1 MSQMSVTNPEPA
13 KDNLKKAF
21 LMACTLP
28 FAQKRF
34 DHVQL
39 VADFLIP
46 FSLPFGLYVTP
57 ETGFLV
63 CIRNVVEINCSL
75 HASTCC
81 AICCLIAR
89 NAHVAGNPAEYD
101 FVSLS

>member
-21 LMACTLP
+21 LVACTLP

-39 VADFLIP
+39 VADFLVP
-46 FSLPFGLYVTP
+46 FSLPFALNVTP
-57 ETGFLV
+57 EKAFVV
-63 CIRNVVEINCSL
+63 CIRNAVEVNCSL
-75 HASTCC
+75 YTSTCC

-89 NAHVAGNPAEYD
+89 NAHVAGNPAKYNL
-101 FVSLS
+101 VSLS